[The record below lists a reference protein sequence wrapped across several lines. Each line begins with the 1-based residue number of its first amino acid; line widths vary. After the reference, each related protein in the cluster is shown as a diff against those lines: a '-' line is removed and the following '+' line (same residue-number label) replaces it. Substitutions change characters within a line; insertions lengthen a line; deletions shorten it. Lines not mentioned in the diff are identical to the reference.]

1 MKNVISLAAGVLF
14 IVISSVDLLFAQG
27 SKNVVYL
34 SWKDVIEITKVNN
47 LELQNK
53 RLDYNIQELETWKS
67 LSSFMPS
74 LNYQGIFQRSIELP
88 VFVFMGQRFTVGTPY
103 NFQHSIVASL
113 PLFTGGA
120 RWFNYDLQ
128 KKLRKSLKEELKG
141 KEESVIYDAIATYYS
156 VLLAKELIKTA
167 DEAVKVAYE
176 NLEQV
181 KKFYNAGMAT
191 ELDIQRARSQYS
203 STLPVLESAL
213 TNIKLSKQ
221 RLKSILNIS
230 LSDSLVINDT
240 LEIKNFLNDV
250 EDISLESLKL
260 LSNENRPELN
270 IANYQADASIAG
282 EKLALSKFA
291 PVVSLAASVD
301 HAAPMENS
309 KVQWK
314 DYIRSKSIVLTVDVP
329 LFEGG
334 RRIIDWQIAK
344 INSDKIEVMKKKTE
358 YAVQLDVEQ
367 SYYNYLESEKNL
379 KNLKDALDHA
389 QESLRIARLLYSQGM
404 SNQLDVLN
412 AQLLYS
418 KSKTEY
424 LEGIYK
430 YNLSQMSILKS
441 AGILTKIL
449 N

>member
-1 MKNVISLAAGVLF
+1 MKKVTCLVVGLMLGFLSADVL
-14 IVISSVDLLFAQG
+14 LAQG
-27 SKNVVYL
+27 GKNVVYL
-34 SWKDVIEITKVNN
+34 SWKDVVEITKENS

-53 RLDYNIQELETWKS
+53 RLDYNIQKLETWKS
-67 LSSFMPS
+67 LSNFLPS
-74 LNYQGIFQRSIELP
+74 LSYQGIFQRNIELP

-128 KKLRKSLKEELKG
+128 KTLRKSLKEELKG
-141 KEESVIYDAIATYYS
+141 KEESVVYDAVATYYS
-156 VLLAKELIKTA
+156 IVLAKELIHTA
-167 DEAVKVAYE
+167 EEAVKVAYE

-181 KKFYNAGMAT
+181 KKFYNVGAAT
-191 ELDIQRARSQYS
+191 ELDLQRARSQYS
-203 STLPVLESAL
+203 STLPALESAL
-213 TNIKLSKQ
+213 TGYKLSKQ
-221 RLKSILNIS
+221 RLKSLLNIP
-230 LSDSLVINDT
+230 LADSLVIGDT
-240 LEIKNFLNDV
+240 LEIKNVLNEL
-250 EDISLESLKL
+250 EDISLENLKS
-260 LSNENRPELN
+260 LSNENRTELK
-270 IANYQADASIAG
+270 IVNYQADAGSVG
-282 EKLALSKFA
+282 EKLALSKFS

-309 KVQWK
+309 KVRWK

-334 RRIIDWQIAK
+334 RRILDWQIAK
-344 INSDKIEVMKKKTE
+344 INSDKIDILKKQTE

-367 SYYNYLESEKNL
+367 SYYNFLESEKNL
-379 KNLKDALDHA
+379 KNLKDALEHA
-389 QESLRIARLLYSQGM
+389 RESLRIARLLYSQGM

-430 YNLSQMSILKS
+430 YNISQLSILKS